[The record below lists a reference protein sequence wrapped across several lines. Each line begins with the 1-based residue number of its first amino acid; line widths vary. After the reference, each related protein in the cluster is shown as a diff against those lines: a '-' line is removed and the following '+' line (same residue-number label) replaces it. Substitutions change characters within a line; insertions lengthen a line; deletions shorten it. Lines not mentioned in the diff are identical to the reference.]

1 MYASPKAEYPDQPSS
16 VNFDYLDV
24 NKVARATFSGNILL
38 DVEIADSWDE
48 PQNSLAAY
56 IERTQGRR

>member
-24 NKVARATFSGNILL
+24 NKVARATFSVNILL
-38 DVEIADSWDE
+38 DVEIANSWDE
-48 PQNSLAAY
+48 P
-56 IERTQGRR
+56 